1 MTVSDPETTTLSS
14 PFLAFGVAAWSILGG
29 MLVLAASLWILG
41 KAQVLLAPIVLAVVL
56 MYLLNPI
63 VSRLHQHGV
72 HRLVGSLVA
81 FVLLLGFF
89 GLLGALVAPSVTSQ
103 SGELVEGFPDIFDNT
118 MNEARKVASSVGFTS
133 ISLPTYDEFKEF
145 VGAPE
150 QRDAI
155 IEQLQGRIG
164 SITSSLLE
172 VLLVF
177 FIAPVVAFYLL
188 IDLPRLRTG
197 AIALLPGRT
206 KDEIVHVSRNVG
218 GAVGGF
224 LRGQVLVAVIV
235 GILTSA
241 GFALIGLKFWLI
253 IGMIAGF
260 LNIVPFVGPWVG
272 GLLGVI
278 VALATADLTTALWAA
293 GVALIVQQIDNN
305 FISPNVLRATVRIHP
320 AAIVLVLLLGGA
332 VAGLWGVLLAVP
344 LTGALK
350 IVVGHLWRTRVL
362 GQDWDEVP
370 DPIIPES
377 ELYEPLFARL
387 RSLESAT
394 TPFRSDIPSEEELA
408 SRSEDVPDD
417 EAVIADDAP
426 RVVSDE
432 DNTSGEN
439 RTTPQ

>member
-1 MTVSDPETTTLSS
+1 MTSTDTPVPAGYS
-14 PFLAFGVAAWSILGG
+14 PFMSFGIAAWSILGG
-29 MLVLAASLWILG
+29 LLVLAASLWILG
-41 KAQVLLAPIVLAVVL
+41 KAEVLLAPMVLAIVL

-63 VSRLHQHGV
+63 VSRLHQQGI
-72 HRLVGSLVA
+72 HRLVGSLLA

-89 GLLGALVAPSVTSQ
+89 GLLGVLVAPSVTSQ
-103 SGELVEGFPDIFDNT
+103 SGDLIEDFPSIFDNT
-118 MNEARKVASSVGFTS
+118 MTETRKVASSIGFTD
-133 ISLPTYDEFKEF
+133 IALPSYEEFKEF

-172 VLLVF
+172 ALLVF

-197 AIALLPGRT
+197 AIALLPADT

-235 GILTSA
+235 GILTST

-272 GLLGVI
+272 GLLGV
-278 VALATADLTTALWAA
+278 VVGLATADLTTALWAA

-332 VAGLWGVLLAVP
+332 IAGLWGVLLAVP

-362 GQDWDEVP
+362 GQNWRDITEPV
-370 DPIIPES
+370 IRES
-377 ELYEPLFARL
+377 EIYEPLFARL

-394 TPFRSDIPSEEELA
+394 TPFRSDVPADSPPADPGAQSSGETVQVA
-408 SRSEDVPDD
+408 ED
-417 EAVIADDAP
+417 EP
-426 RVVSDE
+426 RVVPKAD
-432 DNTSGEN
+432 DTSGEDHS
-439 RTTPQ
+439 TSQ